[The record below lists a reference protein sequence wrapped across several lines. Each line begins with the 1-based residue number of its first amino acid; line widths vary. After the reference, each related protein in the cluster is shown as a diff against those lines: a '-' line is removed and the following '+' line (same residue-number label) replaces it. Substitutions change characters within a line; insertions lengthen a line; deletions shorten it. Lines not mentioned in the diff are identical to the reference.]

1 LDLARHGVDGIDV
14 TEFAELLL
22 TSGIVLNDE
31 VRWLTFHAGFDF
43 AYLLHVLLGGG
54 QGGSSSGTGNV
65 SLPASEQ
72 DFFELISLYFPCIFD
87 VKSLV
92 VSATDTRDKSTINKW
107 MQKAMWF
114 DLELTCCP
122 VALFLCACVLFYLG
136 FSFAP
141 QRALPAASV
150 AAHPSLASEVT
161 HGGLDRLA
169 SRLGQARLGGGAH
182 QAGSDSL
189 LTAAVFFK
197 LREVFFQDLVP
208 PTVAQLQ
215 QRQQAASATESGG
228 KGDDAASS
236 GSSSSTSPSP
246 ADAEAALT
254 AYAQRE
260 EQYLNHLFG
269 LSSLANALLRAQRDK
284 ERSQQGTGAGAA
296 SAAVDTSEPAQTA
309 NNTTTGATGTAA
321 SRGGRNDRD

>member
-1 LDLARHGVDGIDV
+1 
-14 TEFAELLL
+14 
-22 TSGIVLNDE
+22 
-31 VRWLTFHAGFDF
+31 
-43 AYLLHVLLGGG
+43 
-54 QGGSSSGTGNV
+54 
-65 SLPASEQ
+65 
-72 DFFELISLYFPCIFD
+72 
-87 VKSLV
+87 
-92 VSATDTRDKSTINKW
+92 
-107 MQKAMWF
+107 
-114 DLELTCCP
+114 
-122 VALFLCACVLFYLG
+122 
-136 FSFAP
+136 
-141 QRALPAASV
+141 
-150 AAHPSLASEVT
+150 LASEVT

-296 SAAVDTSEPAQTA
+296 SASDTNEPAQTT
-309 NNTTTGATGTAA
+309 NNTTGATGTAA